1 MPSCTKVLGAVVCVE
16 AEEREPRE
24 EAMPAHTASTLRRSV
39 LLPGLTMERASR
51 AAVTTTWADSHCW
64 REVRPGQGSCGR
76 LKGRAWLKGLSPT
89 TWRRNEIFKHYYSS
103 AF

>member
-51 AAVTTTWADSHCW
+51 AAVTTTEADSHCW
-64 REVRPGQGSCGR
+64 SGVRAEQLRCSK
-76 LKGRAWLKGLSPT
+76 LQGRAGSSGLKPT
-89 TWRRNEIFKHYYSS
+89 T
-103 AF
+103 

>member
-16 AEEREPRE
+16 AEEREARE

-76 LKGRAWLKGLSPT
+76 LKGRAWLRGLSPT
-89 TWRRNEIFKHYYSS
+89 TWTRKETFKHYSS